1 MAKTTDSIHVLPAKT
16 PALHSE
22 RPRGSD
28 ETGRKTKVLVFPCG
42 SEVGLELFRSLARD
56 THIELHGASS
66 VPSNHGKYLYANYT
80 DGLPYIDDPGFLEAM
95 NGVVRSRGID
105 YLFPAMDSVATALAA
120 HQGQLA
126 CKVIGS
132 PGETCRICGSKRAT
146 YETLAD
152 AIRVPTLYS
161 DLEEVPRWPVFL
173 KPDSG
178 YGSRGTRKVGSAQE
192 ARFFLD
198 REPGLLAMEYLPGRE
213 YTVDCFTDRHGNLR
227 FAGARER
234 LRVQNGISVHSRPAE
249 DSRFMKLAGAVN
261 ARLPL
266 RGVWFFQLKE
276 SNDGELT
283 LLEVAPRV
291 AGTMALYRNLG
302 VNLALLSVFDAMER
316 DVAIQA
322 NDFAIEIDRA
332 LTARFHTDLSYRHV
346 YIDLD
351 DCLICDGLVNTD
363 AAAFLYQCVNRGVA
377 IHLLTRHAGT
387 VAETLRRARL
397 AGLFDEVAHLQ
408 SGERKS
414 DFIRHDDA
422 IFIDDSFAE
431 RKDVRERKG
440 IPVFAPDAIECLL
453 DGRRP

>member
-1 MAKTTDSIHVLPAKT
+1 MANTTDSIQIPPART
-16 PALHSE
+16 ST
-22 RPRGSD
+22 SD
-28 ETGRKTKVLVFPCG
+28 QEHQLRSKREKRKAKVLVFPCG
-42 SEVGLELFRSLARD
+42 SEVGLELFRSLVAD
-56 THIELHGASS
+56 THVELHGASS
-66 VPSNHGKYLYANYT
+66 VSSNHGRHLYANYT
-80 DGLPYIDDPGFLEAM
+80 DGLPYIDDPEFIEAM
-95 NGVVRSRGID
+95 NGVVRSRNID
-105 YLFPAMDSVATALAA
+105 YLFPAMDSVATVLSA
-120 HQGQLA
+120 HRERLA

-132 PGETCRICGSKRAT
+132 PGETCRICGSKRTT
-146 YETLAD
+146 YARLAD
-152 AIRVPTLYS
+152 TVRVPALYS
-161 DLEEVPRWPVFL
+161 TLEEVPRWPIFL
-173 KPDSG
+173 KPDCG
-178 YGSRGTRKVGSAQE
+178 YGSRGTHKVGSPQE

-213 YTVDCFTDRHGNLR
+213 YTVDCFTDRHGDLL

-234 LRVQNGISVHSRPAE
+234 LRVQNGISVHSRPVDGPLFQE
-249 DSRFMKLAGAVN
+249 LARTIN
-261 ARLPL
+261 ARLSL
-266 RGVWFFQLKE
+266 RGVWFFQVKE
-276 SNDGELT
+276 SDAGELT

-302 VNLALLSVFDAMER
+302 VNLALLSVFDAMDM
-316 DVAIQA
+316 DVAIQV
-322 NDFAIEIDRA
+322 NDFTIEIDRA
-332 LTARFHTDLSYRHV
+332 LAARFHTDLSYRHV

-351 DCLICDGLVNTD
+351 DCLICNGLVNTD

>member
-1 MAKTTDSIHVLPAKT
+1 MANTTDSIPVPPTET
-16 PALHSE
+16 PALHSQ
-22 RPRGSD
+22 RPHGC
-28 ETGRKTKVLVFPCG
+28 EEGKRKVKVLVFPCG
-42 SEVGLELFRSLARD
+42 SEVGLELFRSLASD

-66 VPSNHGKYLYANYT
+66 VQSNHGKYLYANYT
-80 DGLPYIDDPGFLEAM
+80 DGLPYIDDPDFIETM

-105 YLFPAMDSVATALAA
+105 YLFPAMDSVATALAT
-120 HQGQLA
+120 HHEQLA

-132 PGETCRICGSKRAT
+132 PGETCRICGSKSAT
-146 YETLAD
+146 YQTLAD
-152 AIRVPTLYS
+152 AIRVPVLYS
-161 DLEEVPRWPVFL
+161 NLEEVPRWPIFL
-173 KPDSG
+173 KPDCG
-178 YGSRGTRKVGSAQE
+178 YGSRGTRTAGSPQE
-192 ARFFLD
+192 ARFFLV

-234 LRVQNGISVHSRPAE
+234 LRIQNGLSVHSRPVE
-249 DSRFMKLAGAVN
+249 SSRFQKLADAIN
-261 ARLPL
+261 ARLSL

-276 SNDGELT
+276 SDDGELT

-302 VNLALLSVFDAMER
+302 VNLALLSVFDAMEM
-316 DVAIQA
+316 DVAIQV
-322 NDFAIEIDRA
+322 NDFEIEIDRA
-332 LTARFHTDLSYRHV
+332 LAARFHTDLSYRHV

-387 VAETLRRARL
+387 VDETLGRARL
-397 AGLFDEVAHLQ
+397 QSLFDDIIHLQ

-414 DFIRHDDA
+414 DFIRHNDA
-422 IFIDDSFAE
+422 LFIDDSFAE
-431 RKDVRERKG
+431 RRDVHERRG

-453 DGRRP
+453 DGHRP